1 MLSDLKVAAGSE
13 TPNYGQFVD
22 RYGKETA
29 GFLSFD
35 ELREIYLNHVHYAD
49 PLTVRLPPPEDN
61 LLRCLCQAINGEQ
74 NGKISRDEFVNL
86 LTK

>member
-35 ELREIYLNHVHYAD
+35 ELREVYLNHVHYAD
-49 PLTVRLPPPEDN
+49 PLTVRLPPPEDT
-61 LLRCLCQAINGEQ
+61 LLRGLNQVINGEQ
-74 NGKISRDEFVNL
+74 NGKISRDEFVKL
-86 LTK
+86 LAE